1 MGSSPRPRDLA
12 TAPPSEE
19 PPPALPAF
27 PWPPPRYSAFAAID
41 RGWVAPG
48 AHATLASV
56 ARRLEAAF
64 DATGYV
70 ERSYYWIPGGFAL
83 VSRIEQI
90 TANASPVAAP
100 ARWAVKATAVRAG
113 FVDHLRALFN
123 AAPGFYRVIVF
134 AVTDRDF
141 AAGSRSPSSEEARQW
156 VSGGS
161 MRLPAPVGATAFTD
175 AHYTSALIYEFERP
189 ADKSEPRVTA
199 PSNSPGRVH
208 LERAGLWQ
216 ALGGR

>member
-1 MGSSPRPRDLA
+1 VPPFAAGSE
-12 TAPPSEE
+12 PPSG
-19 PPPALPAF
+19 LPAF

-48 AHATLASV
+48 PQPTLADV
-56 ARRLEAAF
+56 ARRLDSAF

-90 TANASPVAAP
+90 RADASPVDPP
-100 ARWAVKATAVRAG
+100 ARWAVATPRVRDG
-113 FVDHLRALFN
+113 FLDHLRALFN

-141 AAGSRSPSSEEARQW
+141 AAGPRDPTSDEARRW
-156 VSGGS
+156 ASGGS
-161 MRLPAPVGATAFTD
+161 LRLPAEVGARPYSDRHDTT
-175 AHYTSALIYEFERP
+175 ALIYEFERP
-189 ADKSEPRVTA
+189 ADQSPPHVTV
-199 PSNSPGRVH
+199 PSNSPGRIH
-208 LERAGLWQ
+208 LERAGLWE
-216 ALGGR
+216 ALGPR